1 MGTIVTSIDAGLKRR
16 EAALKSKLAEL
27 LKLSGGREDLE
38 IQTMADP
45 LDQVRQSTD
54 RDLAVE
60 ALNQQARSIR
70 EIRAAL
76 DRIEQGAYGEC
87 ERCEEPI
94 PPKRLDALPW
104 ARLCVKCQ
112 SKAEAVM
119 REGVEEFDSA
129 A

>member
-1 MGTIVTSIDAGLKRR
+1 MKVTSIDGGLKRR

-27 LKLSGGREDLE
+27 LKLSGDRGELE
-38 IQTMADP
+38 IQALADP

-76 DRIEQGAYGEC
+76 DRIEDGTYGEC

-94 PPKRLDALPW
+94 PPKRLEALPW

-112 SKAEAVM
+112 SAIEAEA
-119 REGVEEFDSA
+119 REGIAAFDSA

>member
-1 MGTIVTSIDAGLKRR
+1 MKVTSIDAGLKRR
-16 EAALKSKLAEL
+16 EAALKSKLEEL

-38 IQTMADP
+38 IQAMADP

-70 EIRAAL
+70 EIRSAL
-76 DRIEQGAYGEC
+76 DRIEQGTYGEC

-112 SKAEAVM
+112 SKAEAESG
-119 REGVEEFDSA
+119 EGFEEFDSA